1 MNAQLHPKLIDPY
14 AIYHLNNTLSK
25 CHNTRAQLY
34 SWSLNIGI
42 IIFIV
47 AIIGTY
53 IYYCY
58 KTKPSEY
65 EVQQK
70 MLRDQEYILSKIR
83 YYQNE
88 NVNKQVSNIDKL
100 PNYSINNNIDIIN
113 RL

>member
-1 MNAQLHPKLIDPY
+1 MDNQLHPKLIDSY
-14 AIYHLNNTLSK
+14 AMYHLNNTLSK

-42 IIFIV
+42 LILIISIV
-47 AIIGTY
+47 GTY

-65 EVQQK
+65 EIQQK
-70 MLRDQEYILSKIR
+70 LLRDQEYILSKIR

-88 NVNKQVSNIDKL
+88 NNNNNVSNINKL
-100 PNYSINNNIDIIN
+100 PNYSIDNNFDIIK